1 MNAESAPQDGDDRL
15 VEVLRRA
22 LAEADEVPTEVV
34 AAARA
39 AWTWRTIDAEL
50 AALVHDS
57 TLDDQ
62 ELAGVRGAATV
73 RALSFTVGEHFLEL
87 EVAEDG
93 DRRSIVGQVMP
104 AHEPGLILEG
114 ADGRPPAGAG
124 RRCAR
129 ALLRHPARARPRAPA
144 GGRRLA
150 RHRVGGDLALS
161 RGRLS

>member
-1 MNAESAPQDGDDRL
+1 MNAESAPRDADDRL
-15 VEVLRRA
+15 VEALRRA

-93 DRRSIVGQVMP
+93 DHRSIVGQVMP
-104 AHEPGLILEG
+104 ARETGLLLEGVDGRRAVELVVDALGRFSATGLAPGLVRLRA
-114 ADGRPPAGAG
+114 ADGSLVTEWVAI
-124 RRCAR
+124 
-129 ALLRHPARARPRAPA
+129 
-144 GGRRLA
+144 
-150 RHRVGGDLALS
+150 
-161 RGRLS
+161 

>member
-22 LAEADEVPTEVV
+22 LAEADEVPAEVV

-57 TLDDQ
+57 TLDDR
-62 ELAGVRGAATV
+62 ELVGVRGAATV
-73 RALSFTVGEHFLEL
+73 RALSFTVGDHFLEL

-93 DRRSIVGQVMP
+93 ERRSIVGQVMP
-104 AHEPGLILEG
+104 AQEAGLVLEG
-114 ADGRPPAGAG
+114 ADGRPAMELPVDALG
-124 RRCAR
+124 RFSAS
-129 ALLRHPARARPRAPA
+129 
-144 GGRRLA
+144 RLA
-150 RHRVGGDLALS
+150 PGLV
-161 RGRLS
+161 RLRTADGSLVTEWVAI

>member
-1 MNAESAPQDGDDRL
+1 MNAESAPQGGDDRL

-22 LAEADEVPTEVV
+22 LAEADEVPSEVL

-104 AHEPGLILEG
+104 AQAGLILEG
-114 ADGRPPAGAG
+114 ADGRPPTELAVDALG
-124 RRCAR
+124 RFSAT
-129 ALLRHPARARPRAPA
+129 
-144 GGRRLA
+144 RLA
-150 RHRVGGDLALS
+150 PGLVRLRAADGALVTEWVAI
-161 RGRLS
+161 

>member
-22 LAEADEVPTEVV
+22 LAEGDGVPAEVV
-34 AAARA
+34 VAARA

-62 ELAGVRGAATV
+62 ELVGVRGAATV
-73 RALSFTVGEHFLEL
+73 RALSFTVGEHYLEL

-104 AHEPGLILEG
+104 AHEAGLILEG
-114 ADGRPPAGAG
+114 ADGRPPAELAVDALG
-124 RRCAR
+124 RFSATR
-129 ALLRHPARARPRAPA
+129 LPA
-144 GGRRLA
+144 GLVRLRA
-150 RHRVGGDLALS
+150 AGGPLVTEWVAI
-161 RGRLS
+161 

>member
-1 MNAESAPQDGDDRL
+1 MNAEGAPQDGDERL
-15 VEVLRRA
+15 VDVLRRA
-22 LAEADEVPTEVV
+22 LAEVDEVPPEVV

-62 ELAGVRGAATV
+62 ELVGVRGAATV
-73 RALSFTVGEHFLEL
+73 RALSFTVGEHYLEL

-104 AHEPGLILEG
+104 AHEAGLVLEAADGQPPTELAVDGLGRFSAVRLSPGLVRLR
-114 ADGRPPAGAG
+114 AVDGSLVTEWVAI
-124 RRCAR
+124 
-129 ALLRHPARARPRAPA
+129 
-144 GGRRLA
+144 
-150 RHRVGGDLALS
+150 
-161 RGRLS
+161 

>member
-15 VEVLRRA
+15 IEVLRRA

-62 ELAGVRGAATV
+62 ELAGVRG
-73 RALSFTVGEHFLEL
+73 R
-87 EVAEDG
+87 
-93 DRRSIVGQVMP
+93 RRS
-104 AHEPGLILEG
+104 
-114 ADGRPPAGAG
+114 GR
-124 RRCAR
+124 
-129 ALLRHPARARPRAPA
+129 
-144 GGRRLA
+144 
-150 RHRVGGDLALS
+150 
-161 RGRLS
+161 

>member
-22 LAEADEVPTEVV
+22 LAEADEVPAEVV

-57 TLDDQ
+57 TLDDR
-62 ELAGVRGAATV
+62 ELIGVRGAATV
-73 RALSFTVGEHFLEL
+73 RALSFTVGDHFLEL

-93 DRRSIVGQVMP
+93 ERRSIVGQVMP
-104 AHEPGLILEG
+104 AHEAGLVLEG
-114 ADGRPPAGAG
+114 ADGRPAMELPVDAIGRFSAG
-124 RRCAR
+124 RLAPGLVRLRTADG
-129 ALLRHPARARPRAPA
+129 ALVTEWVAI
-144 GGRRLA
+144 
-150 RHRVGGDLALS
+150 
-161 RGRLS
+161 

>member
-1 MNAESAPQDGDDRL
+1 MNVENAPQGGDDRL

-62 ELAGVRGAATV
+62 ELAGVRAATG

-104 AHEPGLILEG
+104 AHEPGLVLEG
-114 ADGRPPAGAG
+114 ADGR
-124 RRCAR
+124 
-129 ALLRHPARARPRAPA
+129 
-144 GGRRLA
+144 
-150 RHRVGGDLALS
+150 
-161 RGRLS
+161 